1 MEQVLLT
8 REEHTLFN
16 RVCVAQYLVF
26 CVVFCGPWHCMFI
39 FDLPFFIHF
48 VIFRLFLTMYLIPEK
63 ANIKYIYAICCQCPL
78 FIANDLLLVETIGK
92 KTLWKFVQTR
102 LGDKAKTFY

>member
-1 MEQVLLT
+1 
-8 REEHTLFN
+8 
-16 RVCVAQYLVF
+16 
-26 CVVFCGPWHCMFI
+26 
-39 FDLPFFIHF
+39 
-48 VIFRLFLTMYLIPEK
+48 MYLIPEK

-92 KTLWKFVQTR
+92 KTLGKFVQTR